1 MQPYSGP
8 CLSYAMR
15 F

>member
-15 F
+15 L